1 MDYYN
6 LSHHENIGLI
16 FWNYFL
22 KVIVHI
28 TSSCFE
34 INSLKNKDVKKLN
47 SYKDDVVN
55 MIYFFKFKFLLK
67 KLTSQNND

>member
-6 LSHHENIGLI
+6 LSHHENIDLI

-22 KVIVHI
+22 KVIVHV

-34 INSLKNKDVKKLN
+34 ITSLKNKDIKKL
-47 SYKDDVVN
+47 KIIIK
-55 MIYFFKFKFLLK
+55 MM
-67 KLTSQNND
+67 